1 MAKEVVFYTWFDD
14 TTIQGRLADAWR
26 MLSNHGF
33 VCVSNMDGIRKKSV
47 LDMMRT
53 SVLGVAD
60 YRGPVTF
67 EAFLQD
73 VLDGKHDKTDGPHL
87 DENMMTYLLDWAAS
101 YAASYY
107 EPLFIEFTDR
117 LPVNFALMERAA
129 NAGYRYVT
137 VGIGTAGSPSPMDL
151 VKATVS
157 LFHMLGHC
165 SQNPH
170 EPSTEDIVISS
181 MSTYKN
187 IHYRCHDQHVLPD
200 EIDAEFAGIVSAW
213 EQLQGVFVDKDM
225 AGKLVGK
232 YVTELSERQPR
243 MFQAPIGGFRLL
255 EQVKRSIADAFRDS
269 TEALRQFPEGW
280 LSCSD
285 AAAQILGDNGS
296 VRKDYVHLYDA
307 IAHAKSGKDMDR
319 KMASLMLYV
328 FPELKKL
335 YSLATGGQSGDDE
348 IKEEKEG
355 DRYGRSNRRDV
366 HIG

>member
-33 VCVSNMDGIRKKSV
+33 VCVSNMDGIRKKSA

-53 SVLGVAD
+53 NVLGIAD

-67 EAFLQD
+67 EKFLQD
-73 VLDGKHDKTDGPHL
+73 VLDGKHDRTGGLHL
-87 DENMMTYLLDWAAS
+87 DENMMVFLLDWAAS
-101 YAASYY
+101 YIASYY

-117 LPVNFALMERAA
+117 LPVDFALMERAA

-137 VGIGTAGSPSPMDL
+137 VGIGTAGSPSPMDF

-165 SQNPH
+165 NQNPH

-187 IHYRCHDQHVLPD
+187 IHYRCHNQHILPD
-200 EIDAEFAGIVSAW
+200 EIDASFAGIVSAW
-213 EQLQGVFVDKDM
+213 EQLQGVFADGRAADRLM
-225 AGKLVGK
+225 GK
-232 YVTELSERQPR
+232 YVTELSEKQPR

-255 EQVKRSIADAFRDS
+255 EQVKRFIADAFRDS
-269 TEALRQFPEGW
+269 SEALRQFPEGW
-280 LSCSD
+280 LSCGD
-285 AAAQILGDNGS
+285 AAAQILGNNGS
-296 VRKDYVHLYDA
+296 VREDYVHLYDA

-328 FPELKKL
+328 FPELKKM
-335 YSLATGGQSGDDE
+335 YSLAADRQSDNKE
-348 IKEEKEG
+348 VKEEKEG
-355 DRYGRSNRRDV
+355 N
-366 HIG
+366 